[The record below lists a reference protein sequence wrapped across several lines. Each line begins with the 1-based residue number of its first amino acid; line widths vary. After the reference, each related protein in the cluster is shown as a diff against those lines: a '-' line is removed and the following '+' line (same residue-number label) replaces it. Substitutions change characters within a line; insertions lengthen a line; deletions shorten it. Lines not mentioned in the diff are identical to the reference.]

1 MLGSLT
7 LLLAACGSRQAAGK
21 SPSMHVRTTN
31 NHTAIKGGT
40 LDAAVVSNS
49 PFTGTFA
56 PEFAETTVDLNFA
69 QFGLE
74 PLFGVNR
81 DYTFNQNGAATLR
94 LNRHARTATI
104 KLRRNVRWADGHKV
118 VAKDVEYAYEIL
130 ANKASNSSRYTDA
143 LANIKGMAAY
153 HAGAAKSI
161 SGINLPQG
169 DNGRTVILHFKALKP
184 GMKRT
189 GNGYIWEYAEPYHYL
204 KNIPFADL
212 AKSSRM
218 RSQLLTYGPFRMTK
232 VVNGQ
237 SVRYARNRYYYRG
250 MPHLQHVNVETL
262 ASSKATAAL
271 KAKKYDVVFG
281 MPSAQYTHY
290 RRTSG
295 YTMLT
300 DQSMSYDYLAFNLGH
315 FDQKTGRNVMNK
327 HAKMA
332 NQKLRQA
339 MLYALNVDAV
349 VKKLYPGTR
358 TRGTTLIPTAF
369 GRYHLRTS
377 GYTLNRTRA
386 RKLLDEAGYRKGKD
400 GYRTDPDGHKLT
412 VHLAV
417 MQGDDTS
424 DAMYADFMQQWRKV
438 GLRVRLT
445 TGRPIEFNSFYK
457 MVAANP
463 ATIDIIA
470 GSWSLGAEPSPMAL
484 YGPQAPYNFSRFV
497 SKRNTQLLEEI
508 DGSRAFNDG
517 YRVAVFKRWQK
528 YMLNEAAVAPLT
540 YGVTVL
546 PVSSRVKDLS
556 LKPDNHWDD
565 VAVTSASR

>member
-1 MLGSLT
+1 
-7 LLLAACGSRQAAGK
+7 
-21 SPSMHVRTTN
+21 
-31 NHTAIKGGT
+31 
-40 LDAAVVSNS
+40 
-49 PFTGTFA
+49 
-56 PEFAETTVDLNFA
+56 
-69 QFGLE
+69 
-74 PLFGVNR
+74 
-81 DYTFNQNGAATLR
+81 
-94 LNRHARTATI
+94 
-104 KLRRNVRWADGHKV
+104 
-118 VAKDVEYAYEIL
+118 
-130 ANKASNSSRYTDA
+130 
-143 LANIKGMAAY
+143 
-153 HAGAAKSI
+153 
-161 SGINLPQG
+161 
-169 DNGRTVILHFKALKP
+169 
-184 GMKRT
+184 
-189 GNGYIWEYAEPYHYL
+189 
-204 KNIPFADL
+204 
-212 AKSSRM
+212 
-218 RSQLLTYGPFRMTK
+218 
-232 VVNGQ
+232 
-237 SVRYARNRYYYRG
+237 
-250 MPHLQHVNVETL
+250 
-262 ASSKATAAL
+262 
-271 KAKKYDVVFG
+271 
-281 MPSAQYTHY
+281 
-290 RRTSG
+290 
-295 YTMLT
+295 
-300 DQSMSYDYLAFNLGH
+300 MSYDYLAFNLGH

-332 NQKLRQA
+332 NQKLRQS